1 MKFSRYIGD
10 MSIDLEG
17 KPEEIIQVLKYLD
30 GVDDKSGEIV
40 LTIDGEEI
48 VKTVGES
55 VKNSIK
61 QDIERSV

>member
-30 GVDDKSGEIV
+30 VVENKKHVYGHGIAKQ
-40 LTIDGEEI
+40 T
-48 VKTVGES
+48 ES
-55 VKNSIK
+55 PMVVVAEGAARYGK
-61 QDIERSV
+61 IEGM

>member
-1 MKFSRYIGD
+1 

-30 GVDDKSGEIV
+30 GVDDNR
-40 LTIDGEEI
+40 EEI

-61 QDIERSV
+61 QNIERGV

>member
-30 GVDDKSGEIV
+30 GVDDNR
-40 LTIDGEEI
+40 EEI

-61 QDIERSV
+61 QNIERGV

>member
-1 MKFSRYIGD
+1 

-61 QDIERSV
+61 QNIERGV